1 MANYVKICV
10 NGELFGT
17 CLEMLVNCPCL
28 VERHGGWALFEATKS
43 HQKGVRRAKK
53 FAATQFGF
61 FPELFVFLLAI
72 PTI

>member
-1 MANYVKICV
+1 MEV
-10 NGELFGT
+10 
-17 CLEMLVNCPCL
+17 
-28 VERHGGWALFEATKS
+28 WALFEATKS
-43 HQKGVRRAKK
+43 HQKGVRRVKK